1 MSKIGIV
8 ISREYKERVTKKS
21 FIISTIL
28 LPLLMIVLM
37 AAPALLMTFT
47 TSESKTIMV
56 VDNSNVIAGSLQNT
70 DEVTYIV
77 TNEPVDSLL
86 ADKSIDGVLII
97 DQDIVN
103 KPSGLSLYTN
113 EASSMN
119 IESNIRSQVESTIEQ
134 ERLKQ
139 YDIENLDQ
147 IMKEVKANVTM
158 QTYRND
164 KEEGNKASSSELSYI
179 VGLLMD
185 MLLYFFLIL
194 YGQMVMT
201 SIIEEKNNRVLEI
214 MVSSIKPAQL
224 MLGKI
229 VGIGLV
235 AVTQVLIWAVLMS
248 ICSGVLLPALI
259 PADVMNEVTAY
270 SAGTID
276 ITTAT
281 NDVDMLHIISVLSN
295 VAYILTLFAYLL
307 LFLVGGFLFY
317 AAMYAA
323 IGSAVDNIQDAGQF
337 QGIILAPVLVGFVL
351 STSIVADPNSTLA
364 TVMSMIPFTSPMIM
378 MSRIPFGIAA
388 WEIVVSLVIL
398 YASFFGTVWLA
409 AKIYRVGIFMYGKKP
424 TIKEIIRWVKY
435 M

>member
-8 ISREYKERVTKKS
+8 INREYKERVTKKS

-28 LPLLMIVLM
+28 LPLLMVVLM

-47 TSESKTIMV
+47 TTELKTIMV
-56 VDNSNVIAGSLQNT
+56 VDKSNVVAPNLQNNE
-70 DEVTYIV
+70 EVIYV
-77 TNEPVDSLL
+77 VSDLPVDSLL
-86 ADKSIDGVLII
+86 AKDDIDGVLVIEN
-97 DQDIVN
+97 DIVD

-113 EASSMN
+113 GASSMN
-119 IESNIRSQVESTIEQ
+119 IESNIRSQIESTIEQ
-134 ERLKQ
+134 ERLKK
-139 YDIENLDQ
+139 YDIENLDE
-147 IMKEVKANVTM
+147 IMNEIKANVSM

-164 KEEGNKASSSELSYI
+164 EENKASSSELSYI
-179 VGLLMD
+179 IGLLMD
-185 MLLYFFLIL
+185 MLLYFFLML

-235 AVTQVLIWAVLMS
+235 AVTQVLIWAVLLS
-248 ICSGVLLPALI
+248 ICSGLLLPALI
-259 PADVMNEVTAY
+259 PADVMGEVAAY

-276 ITTAT
+276 VTTAT
-281 NDVDMLHIISVLSN
+281 NDIDMLHIISVLSN
-295 VAYILTLFAYLL
+295 VGYILSLFAYLL

-317 AAMYAA
+317 SAIYAA

-337 QGIILAPVLVGFVL
+337 QGIILTPVIIGFVL

-364 TVMSMIPFTSPMIM
+364 TVMSMIPFTSPMVM
-378 MSRIPFGIAA
+378 MSRIPFGIAS

-398 YASFFGTVWLA
+398 YASFFGMVWA
-409 AKIYRVGIFMYGKKP
+409 SAKIYRVGIFMYGKKP
-424 TIKEIIRWVKY
+424 TFKEIVRWINYK
-435 M
+435 

>member
-201 SIIEEKNNRVLEI
+201 
-214 MVSSIKPAQL
+214 
-224 MLGKI
+224 KI
-229 VGIGLV
+229 GRAHV
-235 AVTQVLIWAVLMS
+235 
-248 ICSGVLLPALI
+248 
-259 PADVMNEVTAY
+259 
-270 SAGTID
+270 
-276 ITTAT
+276 
-281 NDVDMLHIISVLSN
+281 
-295 VAYILTLFAYLL
+295 
-307 LFLVGGFLFY
+307 
-317 AAMYAA
+317 
-323 IGSAVDNIQDAGQF
+323 
-337 QGIILAPVLVGFVL
+337 
-351 STSIVADPNSTLA
+351 
-364 TVMSMIPFTSPMIM
+364 
-378 MSRIPFGIAA
+378 
-388 WEIVVSLVIL
+388 
-398 YASFFGTVWLA
+398 
-409 AKIYRVGIFMYGKKP
+409 
-424 TIKEIIRWVKY
+424 
-435 M
+435 

>member
-8 ISREYKERVTKKS
+8 INREYKERVTKKS

-28 LPLLMIVLM
+28 LPLLMVVLM

-47 TSESKTIMV
+47 TTELKTIMV
-56 VDNSNVIAGSLQNT
+56 VDKSNVVAPNLQNNE
-70 DEVTYIV
+70 EVIYV
-77 TNEPVDSLL
+77 VSDLPVDSLL
-86 ADKSIDGVLII
+86 AKDDIDGVLVIEN
-97 DQDIVN
+97 DIVD

-113 EASSMN
+113 GASSMN
-119 IESNIRSQVESTIEQ
+119 IESNIRSQIESTIEQ
-134 ERLKQ
+134 ERLKK
-139 YDIENLDQ
+139 YDIENLDE
-147 IMKEVKANVTM
+147 IMNEIKANVSM

-164 KEEGNKASSSELSYI
+164 EENKASSSELSYI
-179 VGLLMD
+179 IGLLMD
-185 MLLYFFLIL
+185 MLLYFFLML

-235 AVTQVLIWAVLMS
+235 AVTQVLIWAVLLS
-248 ICSGVLLPALI
+248 ICSGLLLPALI
-259 PADVMNEVTAY
+259 PADVMGEVAAY

-276 ITTAT
+276 VTTAT
-281 NDVDMLHIISVLSN
+281 NDIDMLHIISVLSN
-295 VAYILTLFAYLL
+295 VGYILSLFAYLL

-317 AAMYAA
+317 SAMYAA

-337 QGIILAPVLVGFVL
+337 QGIILTPVIIGFVL

-364 TVMSMIPFTSPMIM
+364 TVMSMIPFTSPMVM
-378 MSRIPFGIAA
+378 MSRIPFGIAS

-398 YASFFGTVWLA
+398 YASFFGMVWA
-409 AKIYRVGIFMYGKKP
+409 SAKIYRVGIFMYGKKP
-424 TIKEIIRWVKY
+424 TFKEIVRWINYK
-435 M
+435 

>member
-295 VAYILTLFAYLL
+295 VGYILTLFAYLL

-409 AKIYRVGIFMYGKKP
+409 AKIYRIGIFMYGKKP

-435 M
+435 K

>member
-1 MSKIGIV
+1 
-8 ISREYKERVTKKS
+8 
-21 FIISTIL
+21 
-28 LPLLMIVLM
+28 M

-229 VGIGLV
+229 VGIGLD

-295 VAYILTLFAYLL
+295 VGYILTLFAYLL

-435 M
+435 K

>member
-8 ISREYKERVTKKS
+8 ISREYKERVSKKS

-295 VAYILTLFAYLL
+295 VGYILTLFAYLL

-323 IGSAVDNIQDAGQF
+323 IGSAVDNIQDGGQF

-435 M
+435 K

>member
-1 MSKIGIV
+1 
-8 ISREYKERVTKKS
+8 
-21 FIISTIL
+21 
-28 LPLLMIVLM
+28 M

-295 VAYILTLFAYLL
+295 VGYILTLFAYLL

-435 M
+435 K

>member
-295 VAYILTLFAYLL
+295 VGYILTLFAYLL

-435 M
+435 K

>member
-8 ISREYKERVTKKS
+8 ISREYKERVSKKS

-119 IESNIRSQVESTIEQ
+119 IESNIRSQVELTIEQ

-235 AVTQVLIWAVLMS
+235 AVTQVLIWAVLIS

-259 PADVMNEVTAY
+259 PADVMNEATAY

-295 VAYILTLFAYLL
+295 VGYILTLFAYLL

-435 M
+435 K

>member
-8 ISREYKERVTKKS
+8 ISREYKERVSKKS

-248 ICSGVLLPALI
+248 ICSGILLPALI

-295 VAYILTLFAYLL
+295 VGYILTLFAYLL

-323 IGSAVDNIQDAGQF
+323 IGSAVDNIQDGGQF

-435 M
+435 K

>member
-8 ISREYKERVTKKS
+8 INREYKERVTKKS

-28 LPLLMIVLM
+28 LPLLMVVLM

-47 TSESKTIMV
+47 TTELKTIMV
-56 VDNSNVIAGSLQNT
+56 VDKSNVVAPNLQNNE
-70 DEVTYIV
+70 EVIYV
-77 TNEPVDSLL
+77 VSDLPVDSLL
-86 ADKSIDGVLII
+86 AKDDIDGVLVIEN
-97 DQDIVN
+97 DIVD

-113 EASSMN
+113 GASSMN
-119 IESNIRSQVESTIEQ
+119 IESNIRSQIESTIEQ
-134 ERLKQ
+134 ERLKK
-139 YDIENLDQ
+139 YDIENLDE
-147 IMKEVKANVTM
+147 IMNEIKANVSM

-164 KEEGNKASSSELSYI
+164 EENKASSSELSYI
-179 VGLLMD
+179 IGLLMD
-185 MLLYFFLIL
+185 MLLYFFLML

-235 AVTQVLIWAVLMS
+235 AVTQVLIWAVLLS
-248 ICSGVLLPALI
+248 ICSGLLLPALI
-259 PADVMNEVTAY
+259 PADVMGEVAAY

-276 ITTAT
+276 VSTAT
-281 NDVDMLHIISVLSN
+281 NDIDMLHIISVLSN
-295 VAYILTLFAYLL
+295 VGYILSLFAYLL

-317 AAMYAA
+317 SAMYAA

-337 QGIILAPVLVGFVL
+337 QGIILTPVIIGFVL

-364 TVMSMIPFTSPMIM
+364 TVMSMIPFTSPMVM
-378 MSRIPFGIAA
+378 MSRIPFGIAS

-398 YASFFGTVWLA
+398 YASFFGMVWA
-409 AKIYRVGIFMYGKKP
+409 SAKIYRVGIFMYGKKP
-424 TIKEIIRWVKY
+424 TFKEIVRWINYK
-435 M
+435 

>member
-185 MLLYFFLIL
+185 MLLYFFLML

-295 VAYILTLFAYLL
+295 VGYILTLFAYLL

-435 M
+435 K

>member
-8 ISREYKERVTKKS
+8 ISREYKERVSKKS

-179 VGLLMD
+179 VGLMMD

-295 VAYILTLFAYLL
+295 VGYILTLFAYLL

-435 M
+435 K

>member
-8 ISREYKERVTKKS
+8 INREYKERVTKKS

-28 LPLLMIVLM
+28 LPLLMVVLM

-47 TSESKTIMV
+47 TTELKTIMV
-56 VDNSNVIAGSLQNT
+56 VDKSNVVAPNLQNNE
-70 DEVTYIV
+70 EVIYV
-77 TNEPVDSLL
+77 VSDLPVDSLL
-86 ADKSIDGVLII
+86 AKDDIDGVLVIEN
-97 DQDIVN
+97 DIVD

-113 EASSMN
+113 GASSMN
-119 IESNIRSQVESTIEQ
+119 IESNIRSQIESTIEQ
-134 ERLKQ
+134 ERLKK
-139 YDIENLDQ
+139 YDIENLDE
-147 IMKEVKANVTM
+147 IMNEIKANVSM

-164 KEEGNKASSSELSYI
+164 EENKASSSELSYI
-179 VGLLMD
+179 IGLLMD
-185 MLLYFFLIL
+185 MLLYFFLML

-235 AVTQVLIWAVLMS
+235 AVTQVLIWAVLLS
-248 ICSGVLLPALI
+248 ICSGLLLPALI
-259 PADVMNEVTAY
+259 PADVMGEVAAY

-276 ITTAT
+276 VTTAT
-281 NDVDMLHIISVLSN
+281 NDIDMLHIISALSN
-295 VAYILTLFAYLL
+295 VGYILSLFAYLL

-317 AAMYAA
+317 SAMYAA

-337 QGIILAPVLVGFVL
+337 QGIILTPVIIGFVL

-364 TVMSMIPFTSPMIM
+364 TVMSMIPFTSPMVM
-378 MSRIPFGIAA
+378 MSRIPFGIAS

-398 YASFFGTVWLA
+398 YASFFGMVWA
-409 AKIYRVGIFMYGKKP
+409 SAKIYRVGIFMYGKKP
-424 TIKEIIRWVKY
+424 TFKEIVRWINYK
-435 M
+435 

>member
-8 ISREYKERVTKKS
+8 INREYKERVTKKS

-37 AAPALLMTFT
+37 AAPALLMTYS

-56 VDNSNVIAGSLQNT
+56 VDNSNVIAGNLQNT
-70 DEVTYIV
+70 DEVTYVI

-86 ADKSIDGVLII
+86 ADKSIDAVLII

-119 IESNIRSQVESTIEQ
+119 IESNIRSQVEATIEQ

-139 YDIENLDQ
+139 YDIENLDK
-147 IMKEVKANVTM
+147 ILEEVKANVSM

-164 KEEGNKASSSELSYI
+164 KEDGNKASSSELSYI
-179 VGLLMD
+179 IGLLMD
-185 MLLYFFLIL
+185 MLLYFFLML

-235 AVTQVLIWAVLMS
+235 AVTQVLIWAVLIS
-248 ICSGVLLPALI
+248 ICSGVLLPALM

-281 NDVDMLHIISVLSN
+281 NDIDMLHIISVLSN
-295 VAYILTLFAYLL
+295 VGYILTLFAYLL

-317 AAMYAA
+317 AALYAA

-337 QGIILAPVLVGFVL
+337 QGIVLTPVIIGFVL

-378 MSRIPFGIAA
+378 MSRIPFGIAS
-388 WEIVVSLVIL
+388 WEIVMSLVIL
-398 YASFFGTVWLA
+398 YASFFGMVWVS

-435 M
+435 K

>member
-1 MSKIGIV
+1 M
-8 ISREYKERVTKKS
+8 
-21 FIISTIL
+21 
-28 LPLLMIVLM
+28 
-37 AAPALLMTFT
+37 
-47 TSESKTIMV
+47 
-56 VDNSNVIAGSLQNT
+56 
-70 DEVTYIV
+70 
-77 TNEPVDSLL
+77 L

-295 VAYILTLFAYLL
+295 VGYILTLFAYLL

-323 IGSAVDNIQDAGQF
+323 IGSAVDNIQDGGQF

-435 M
+435 K

>member
-8 ISREYKERVTKKS
+8 ISREYKERVSKKS

-295 VAYILTLFAYLL
+295 VGYILTLFAYLL

-435 M
+435 K

>member
-8 ISREYKERVTKKS
+8 INREYKERVTKKS

-28 LPLLMIVLM
+28 LPLLMVVLM

-47 TSESKTIMV
+47 TSELKTIMV
-56 VDNSNVIAGSLQNT
+56 VDKSNVVAPNLQNNE
-70 DEVTYIV
+70 EVIYV
-77 TNEPVDSLL
+77 VSDLPVDSLL
-86 ADKSIDGVLII
+86 AKDDIDGVLVIEN
-97 DQDIVN
+97 DIVD

-113 EASSMN
+113 GASSMN
-119 IESNIRSQVESTIEQ
+119 IESNIRSQIESTIEQ
-134 ERLKQ
+134 ERLKK
-139 YDIENLDQ
+139 YDIENLDE
-147 IMKEVKANVTM
+147 IMNEIKANVSM

-164 KEEGNKASSSELSYI
+164 EENKASSSELSYI
-179 VGLLMD
+179 IGLLMD
-185 MLLYFFLIL
+185 MLLYFFLML

-235 AVTQVLIWAVLMS
+235 AVTQVLIWAVLLS
-248 ICSGVLLPALI
+248 ICSGLLLPALI
-259 PADVMNEVTAY
+259 PADVMGEVAAY

-276 ITTAT
+276 VTTAT
-281 NDVDMLHIISVLSN
+281 NDIDMLHIISVLSN
-295 VAYILTLFAYLL
+295 VGYILSLFAYLL

-317 AAMYAA
+317 SAMYAA

-337 QGIILAPVLVGFVL
+337 QGIILTPVIIGFVL

-364 TVMSMIPFTSPMIM
+364 TVMSMIPFTSPMVM
-378 MSRIPFGIAA
+378 MSRIPFGIAS

-398 YASFFGTVWLA
+398 YASFFGMVWA
-409 AKIYRVGIFMYGKKP
+409 SAKIYRVGIFMYGKKP
-424 TIKEIIRWVKY
+424 TFKEIVRWINYK
-435 M
+435 

>member
-86 ADKSIDGVLII
+86 ANKSIDGVLII

-295 VAYILTLFAYLL
+295 VGYILTLFAYLL

-435 M
+435 K

>member
-8 ISREYKERVTKKS
+8 ISREYKERVSKKS

-229 VGIGLV
+229 VGIGLI

-295 VAYILTLFAYLL
+295 VGYILTLFAYLL

-323 IGSAVDNIQDAGQF
+323 IGSAVDNIQEAGQF
-337 QGIILAPVLVGFVL
+337 QGIILAPVLFGFVL

-435 M
+435 K

>member
-1 MSKIGIV
+1 
-8 ISREYKERVTKKS
+8 
-21 FIISTIL
+21 
-28 LPLLMIVLM
+28 
-37 AAPALLMTFT
+37 
-47 TSESKTIMV
+47 MV

-248 ICSGVLLPALI
+248 ICSGVLLPALM

-295 VAYILTLFAYLL
+295 VGYILTLFAYLL

-435 M
+435 K

>member
-8 ISREYKERVTKKS
+8 ISREYKERVSKKS

-86 ADKSIDGVLII
+86 ADKSIDGVLFI

-295 VAYILTLFAYLL
+295 VGYILTLFAYLL

-435 M
+435 K

>member
-139 YDIENLDQ
+139 
-147 IMKEVKANVTM
+147 
-158 QTYRND
+158 
-164 KEEGNKASSSELSYI
+164 
-179 VGLLMD
+179 
-185 MLLYFFLIL
+185 
-194 YGQMVMT
+194 
-201 SIIEEKNNRVLEI
+201 
-214 MVSSIKPAQL
+214 
-224 MLGKI
+224 
-229 VGIGLV
+229 
-235 AVTQVLIWAVLMS
+235 
-248 ICSGVLLPALI
+248 
-259 PADVMNEVTAY
+259 
-270 SAGTID
+270 
-276 ITTAT
+276 
-281 NDVDMLHIISVLSN
+281 
-295 VAYILTLFAYLL
+295 
-307 LFLVGGFLFY
+307 
-317 AAMYAA
+317 
-323 IGSAVDNIQDAGQF
+323 
-337 QGIILAPVLVGFVL
+337 
-351 STSIVADPNSTLA
+351 
-364 TVMSMIPFTSPMIM
+364 
-378 MSRIPFGIAA
+378 
-388 WEIVVSLVIL
+388 
-398 YASFFGTVWLA
+398 
-409 AKIYRVGIFMYGKKP
+409 
-424 TIKEIIRWVKY
+424 
-435 M
+435 

>member
-8 ISREYKERVTKKS
+8 ISREYKERVSKKS

-185 MLLYFFLIL
+185 MLLYFFLML

-295 VAYILTLFAYLL
+295 VGYILTLFAYLL

-435 M
+435 K

>member
-8 ISREYKERVTKKS
+8 ISREYKERVSKKS

-179 VGLLMD
+179 IGLLMD

-259 PADVMNEVTAY
+259 PADIMNEVTAY

-295 VAYILTLFAYLL
+295 VGYILTLFAYLL

-435 M
+435 K

>member
-8 ISREYKERVTKKS
+8 ISREYKERVSKKS

-179 VGLLMD
+179 IGLLMD

-214 MVSSIKPAQL
+214 MVSSIKPTQL
-224 MLGKI
+224 MLVKI

-235 AVTQVLIWAVLMS
+235 AVTQVLIWAVLIS
-248 ICSGVLLPALI
+248 ICSGILLPTLM
-259 PADVMNEVTAY
+259 PADVMNEVNAY

-281 NDVDMLHIISVLSN
+281 NDIDMLHVISVLSN
-295 VAYILTLFAYLL
+295 VWYILTLFAYLL

-317 AAMYAA
+317 AALYAA

-337 QGIILAPVLVGFVL
+337 QGVILAPVLIGFVL

-435 M
+435 K

>member
-8 ISREYKERVTKKS
+8 INREYKERVTKKS

-37 AAPALLMTFT
+37 AAPALLMTYS

-56 VDNSNVIAGSLQNT
+56 VDNSNVIAGNLQNT
-70 DEVTYIV
+70 DEVTYVI

-86 ADKSIDGVLII
+86 ADKSIDAVLII

-119 IESNIRSQVESTIEQ
+119 IESNIRSQVEATIEQ

-139 YDIENLDQ
+139 YDIENLDK
-147 IMKEVKANVTM
+147 ILEEVKANVSM

-164 KEEGNKASSSELSYI
+164 KEDGNKASSSELSYI
-179 VGLLMD
+179 IGLLMD
-185 MLLYFFLIL
+185 MLLYFFLML

-235 AVTQVLIWAVLMS
+235 AVTQVLIWAVLIS
-248 ICSGVLLPALI
+248 ICSGVLLPALM

-281 NDVDMLHIISVLSN
+281 NDIDMLHIISVLSN
-295 VAYILTLFAYLL
+295 VGYILTLFAYLL

-317 AAMYAA
+317 AALYAA

-337 QGIILAPVLVGFVL
+337 QGIVLTPVIIGFVL

-378 MSRIPFGIAA
+378 MSRIPFGIAS

-398 YASFFGTVWLA
+398 YASFFGMVWVS

-435 M
+435 K

>member
-8 ISREYKERVTKKS
+8 ISREYKERVSKKS

-179 VGLLMD
+179 IGLLMD

-214 MVSSIKPAQL
+214 MVSSIKPTQL

-235 AVTQVLIWAVLMS
+235 AVTQVLIWAVLIS
-248 ICSGVLLPALI
+248 ICSGILLPTLM
-259 PADVMNEVTAY
+259 PADVMNEVNAY

-281 NDVDMLHIISVLSN
+281 NDIDMLHVISVLSN
-295 VAYILTLFAYLL
+295 VWYILTLFAYLL

-317 AAMYAA
+317 AALYAA

-337 QGIILAPVLVGFVL
+337 QGVILAPVLIGFVL

-435 M
+435 K

>member
-8 ISREYKERVTKKS
+8 ISREYKERVSKKS

-259 PADVMNEVTAY
+259 PADIMNEVTAY

-295 VAYILTLFAYLL
+295 VGYILTLFAYLL

-435 M
+435 K

>member
-8 ISREYKERVTKKS
+8 ISREYKERVSKKS

-248 ICSGVLLPALI
+248 ICSGVLLPVLI

-295 VAYILTLFAYLL
+295 VGYILTLFAYLL

-323 IGSAVDNIQDAGQF
+323 IGSAVDNIQDGGQF

-435 M
+435 K

>member
-8 ISREYKERVTKKS
+8 ISREYKERVSKKS

-259 PADVMNEVTAY
+259 PADVMYEVTAY

-295 VAYILTLFAYLL
+295 VGYILTLFAYLL

-435 M
+435 K

>member
-8 ISREYKERVTKKS
+8 ISREYKERVSKKS

-248 ICSGVLLPALI
+248 ICSGVLLPALM

-295 VAYILTLFAYLL
+295 VGYILTLFAYLL

-435 M
+435 K